1 MVRQL
6 AARANRGPM
15 PLFATTA
22 VHATIR
28 AMAQRINKDL
38 SIFDTPAYSASE
50 VARILN
56 LPPATVKAW
65 CFGQSYRSTS
75 GERKHFQ
82 PVIEAASPKSR
93 LLSFVNLCELHV
105 LSAIRRHHKI
115 ALPKVRESVEF
126 VRSRLGASRPLVDR
140 EFKTNGIDLFVEHAT
155 QLLNVSRQG
164 QEALRGEFEL
174 ALARIER
181 DRAGSPIRLFPFSRT
196 STPGS
201 AQPRAIVIDPHL
213 SFGRPVLSKAAIP
226 TDIIVGRFR
235 AGDSLTEMAKD
246 YGVDEKEIEEA
257 LRFEQRRAA

>member
-1 MVRQL
+1 
-6 AARANRGPM
+6 
-15 PLFATTA
+15 
-22 VHATIR
+22 
-28 AMAQRINKDL
+28 MAQHGNKDL
-38 SIFDTPAYSASE
+38 SIFDTPAYGAGE

-65 CFGQSYRSTS
+65 CFGQGYRSAS
-75 GERKHFQ
+75 GERKYFQ
-82 PVIEAASPKSR
+82 PVIEAASPNFR

-115 ALPKVRESVEF
+115 TLLKVRESVEYL
-126 VRSRLGASRPLVDR
+126 RSRLGANHPLVDR
-140 EFKTNGIDLFVEHAT
+140 EFKTNGIDLFVEHAA

-196 STPGS
+196 GVQSS
-201 AQPRAIVIDPHL
+201 EQPRAIVIDPRL
-213 SFGRPVLSKAAIP
+213 SFGRPVLSTAAIP
-226 TDIIVGRFR
+226 TDIIVDRFR
-235 AGDSLTEMAKD
+235 AGDSLTEMAQD
-246 YGVDEKEIEEA
+246 YGVDETEIEEA